1 MQFRIVRGL
10 AILTTALVLSAC
22 ESTSGVKEDTGAA
35 AGPVTTT
42 EQQGSGADA
51 SGAVTSGAGTGTSGG
66 FQGNA
71 LDDPS
76 SLLATRIVY
85 FAYDSSE
92 LTDADRPVVEAHGRY
107 LADNPGAAVTLEG
120 HADERG
126 SREYNIALG
135 ERRAIAVRQLMTLLG
150 ASGSQIRVVSYGE
163 ERPAAEGHD
172 ESAWSVNR
180 RVEIVYL
187 SR

>member
-1 MQFRIVRGL
+1 MQFRIVKGL
-10 AILTTALVLSAC
+10 AVLSTVVALSAC
-22 ESTSGVKEDTGAA
+22 ESTSEVKEDEMPGSATG
-35 AGPVTTT
+35 TD
-42 EQQGSGADA
+42 QQSA
-51 SGAVTSGAGTGTSGG
+51 SATTSGAGTGASGG
-66 FQGNA
+66 FQGNP
-71 LDDPS
+71 LDDPA

-85 FAYDSSE
+85 FEYDSAEIKGS
-92 LTDADRPVVEAHGRY
+92 DRAVIEAHGRY
-107 LADNPGAAVTLEG
+107 LADNPSAAVTLEG

-135 ERRAIAVRQLMTLLG
+135 ERRANAVRQLNTLLG
-150 ASGSQIRVVSYGE
+150 ASGSQLRVVSYGE

-180 RVEIVYL
+180 RVEIIYR